1 MEARHLGAQ
10 IACRDV
16 GSDMGNVLKIL
27 PPGLAGRSM
36 SDCRGNIARRKGCAV
51 DAEGTVTYW
60 LDRLKAGDETAEQK
74 LWQAYGERLAN
85 LALKHLRSDQ
95 RRAVNEED
103 VALSAFN
110 TFFVGVRRGRFLRLE
125 DRNDLWQVL
134 VMLTRSKA
142 ANQRKHDLRQK
153 RGGGRVRGE
162 SAFEGDS
169 GDLGIGQ
176 IIDAEPTPAEAA
188 QFVEEFMGR
197 LAMLPEDLREVAL
210 LKLEGYTVQEI
221 AVRYQCVSRTI
232 ERRLQLIRSTWSE
245 EGE

>member
-1 MEARHLGAQ
+1 
-10 IACRDV
+10 
-16 GSDMGNVLKIL
+16 MGNVLRIL
-27 PPGLAGRSM
+27 LPGVAGRSM

-110 TFFVGVRRGRFLRLE
+110 SFFVGVRRGRFLRLE

-134 VMLTRSKA
+134 VMLTRRKA
-142 ANQRKHDLRQK
+142 VNQRKHDLRQK

-162 SAFEGDS
+162 SAFDGDS
-169 GDLGIGQ
+169 TDGDIGIGR

-197 LAMLPEDLREVAL
+197 LAMLPKDLREVAL
-210 LKLEGYTVQEI
+210 LKLEGHTVKEL
-221 AVRYQCVSRTI
+221 ATHFGCVPRTI
-232 ERRLQLIRSTWSE
+232 ERKLQLIRSTWSE
-245 EGE
+245 ETEP